1 MAKRVNEFIK
11 SKVHRVHKVRRPLRG
26 ALLMVVCATV
36 KYKTTLLSSSP
47 LTQGELE
54 EIVVLPSSYKGVYK

>member
-36 KYKTTLLSSSP
+36 KYLS
-47 LTQGELE
+47 LIHIFARD
-54 EIVVLPSSYKGVYK
+54 EIY